1 LLVVDGP
8 SYDSS
13 KFFPKGLP
21 MKRSYES
28 PLVIDLGSVSEMT
41 RQMTGVYGE
50 FVLPGQDVTG
60 MMMPRMMMG

>member
-1 LLVVDGP
+1 
-8 SYDSS
+8 
-13 KFFPKGLP
+13 